1 MFVSLPVLQI
11 FATIG
16 INHASAMVMAWFN
29 KDFYCSEVNL
39 SAMSTKP
46 LGKNGTF
53 LNLDYEMS
61 QSLLQIALDL
71 LSQVR
76 ADERDALEKQR
87 EKKRVK
93 KETMLKRR
101 LDAATREYVDKLYY
115 REMYN
120 SAACWRTCAQ
130 VNR

>member
-1 MFVSLPVLQI
+1 
-11 FATIG
+11 
-16 INHASAMVMAWFN
+16 MALARFN
-29 KDFYCSEVNL
+29 KDFYCSEVKL
-39 SAMSTKP
+39 SAMPTKP

-71 LSQVR
+71 SSQVR
-76 ADERDALEKQR
+76 ADERDALEKQQ

-120 SAACWRTCAQ
+120 SAVC
-130 VNR
+130 